1 MTNQSSTSFKIFIA
15 SITLPVKLIMAR
27 SAVASAT
34 QVSDVLSF
42 SDIEK
47 LNMAKVYSRFSFT
60 KVVYLFLKSDR
71 SLLKYFLAKKKKM
84 VFGVSFRKKIV
95 EYVKEDIEY
104 VERLTDRQ
112 LDGWKII

>member
-1 MTNQSSTSFKIFIA
+1 LGIDSEFASKIN
-15 SITLPVKLIMAR
+15 
-27 SAVASAT
+27 
-34 QVSDVLSF
+34 
-42 SDIEK
+42 IEK

-71 SLLKYFLAKKKKM
+71 SLLKYFFSKKKEI
-84 VFGVSFRKKIV
+84 VFDVSFRKKIV

-112 LDGWKII
+112 LDSWKII